1 MRARFCLR
9 PAVAAAI
16 LTISNAASG
25 GGLKVV
31 EVAAPAINCVF
42 DPSCTV
48 TVSDSVGQ
56 IALQNLDKP
65 NTVFLQSRTFTG
77 APGTPAAG
85 KTGYDYRLDM
95 TQASGSL
102 QCVAGI
108 VINFGPITQLP
119 FKNNMPADV
128 YVVTQGGFGTI
139 GLASAEQDD
148 AVITFTF
155 AKLICPSEPNP
166 ANATFLIG
174 LASAHPPK
182 AITAGVFATLKPP
195 YYNAPARA
203 PKH

>member
-1 MRARFCLR
+1 MRARAILW
-9 PAVAAAI
+9 AAIAAA
-16 LTISNAASG
+16 TAAATTASAAP
-25 GGLKVV
+25 LNVV
-31 EVAAPAINCVF
+31 EVTAPAVNCVYS
-42 DPSCTV
+42 PTCAV
-48 TVSDSVGQ
+48 TVEDGVGQ
-56 IALQNLDKP
+56 LVLKDLDKP
-65 NTVFLQSRTFTG
+65 DTARLHSRTFTG
-77 APGTPAAG
+77 ATGTPGAG
-85 KTGYDYRLDM
+85 KIGYEYRLDI
-95 TQASGSL
+95 TEASGSK
-102 QCVAGI
+102 QCVGGI
-108 VINFGPITQLP
+108 VINFGPVSQLP
-119 FKNNMPADV
+119 FKNNTPADV

-182 AITAGVFATLKPP
+182 AISAGVFATLKPP